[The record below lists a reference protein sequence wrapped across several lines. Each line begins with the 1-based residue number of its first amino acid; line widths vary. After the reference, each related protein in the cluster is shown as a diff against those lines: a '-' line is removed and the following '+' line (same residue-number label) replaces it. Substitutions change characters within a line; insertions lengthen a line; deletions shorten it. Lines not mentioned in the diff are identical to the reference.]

1 MEATASEETV
11 GSCSTSY
18 LQDIIS
24 LEVLLLILQ
33 LLRSVDKLR
42 LRLTC
47 RRFYVALSDPVAWQ
61 SIEFDYYHT
70 PNRKALDAI
79 VSFCTP
85 GVKKLS
91 VNTHK
96 LILRFPWVRFTK
108 HIFKCA
114 PTLTHLSLLGF
125 QPSPEQVN
133 TSLAAFSSL
142 SHLTLDIE
150 FNLSCAMWIPAVK
163 SLKCFEIRVSKNHVL
178 VVPAALEA
186 WSNNGFF
193 PRRFQIKFEECARL
207 YALLSEIDRFFHGSL
222 SVLPDVQAQF
232 YVMHGD
238 GPVGTF
244 QHCPFIELKVEDS
257 HCSIH
262 VAQCNE
268 ITSAPLLLVVSTPQ
282 SATRLRSAEQLPRV
296 YMETPFSTV
305 ASTLAHLSLSYDR
318 DLSHENL
325 MQVASH
331 CPLLKSL
338 CLDSCRNALVDL
350 SGLTSISERCL
361 RLELLRLSDIHVEGI
376 DQALLWTVLSNFRK
390 LLYLSIDFC
399 VLPVNCQLPERKIDT
414 LLTVQ
419 VGLTVQVCS
428 GLSSECIGCR
438 SISNRS
444 LETMAQIMPTNLRV
458 LRMNFPA
465 AATHTALVS
474 GFNDLLCALPKLQVL
489 YIVKRM
495 NLILPTNPMCYQNIA
510 KVYIRCSSGNIT
522 LDFVE
527 ALIHSGQLTHCYFYV
542 DLLSMEAMCKLI
554 EAPKLVCCRVSCQ
567 ARKSPSESKIRKAA
581 KIQGIPDF
589 FYGIRKFSN
598 APIDPDCK
606 FWSSYY

>member
-61 SIEFDYYHT
+61 SMEFDYYHT

-79 VSFCTP
+79 VSLCSP
-85 GVKKLS
+85 GVKKLR

-96 LILRFPWVRFTK
+96 LIPRFPWVRFTK
-108 HIFKCA
+108 HISKCA

-133 TSLAAFSSL
+133 TSLSAFSSL
-142 SHLTLDIE
+142 SHLVLDISE
-150 FNLSCAMWIPAVK
+150 SCAVWIPAVK
-163 SLKCFEIRVSKNHVL
+163 SLKCFGFRVLNSREF
-178 VVPAALEA
+178 VVFAALKA

-193 PRRFQIKFEECARL
+193 PRRFQIEFERGCKL
-207 YALLSEIDRFFHGSL
+207 HLLFHEIDRFFHGSL
-222 SVLPDVQAQF
+222 SVPSDVQAQF

-257 HCSIH
+257 HCSIP

-282 SATRLRSAEQLPRV
+282 SAKQLRSTLQLPRV
-296 YMETPFSTV
+296 CMEIPFSTV
-305 ASTLAHLSLSYDR
+305 ASTLAHLSLSYDC

-325 MQVASH
+325 MQVASR

-361 RLELLRLSDIHVEGI
+361 GLEMLHLSGIHGKGI

-390 LLYLSIDFC
+390 LLYLSVEFC
-399 VLPVNCQLPERKIDT
+399 VLPVNCQLPERRIDT

-419 VGLTVQVCS
+419 VGLF
-428 GLSSECIGCR
+428 GLSSVCIGCR

-458 LRMNFPA
+458 LRMNFPPGS
-465 AATHTALVS
+465 THTALIS
-474 GFNDLLCALPKLQVL
+474 GFNNLLCALPKLQVL

-510 KVYIRCSSGNIT
+510 KILIRCSSGNIT

-527 ALIHSGQLTHCYFYV
+527 ALVHSEQLTHCYFYV
-542 DLLSMEAMCKLI
+542 DLISMDAMCKLI

-567 ARKSPSESKIRKAA
+567 ARKSPPELKIRKAA
-581 KIQGIPDF
+581 KVQGIPDF
-589 FYGIRKFSN
+589 FYGIRQFSH